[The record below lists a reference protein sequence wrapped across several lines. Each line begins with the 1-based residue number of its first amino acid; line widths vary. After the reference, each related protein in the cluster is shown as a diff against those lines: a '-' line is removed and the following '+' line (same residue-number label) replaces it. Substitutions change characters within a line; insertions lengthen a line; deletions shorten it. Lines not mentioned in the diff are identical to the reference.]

1 MYIYYMYANIVRDS
15 SAKFSLP
22 KSGHQ
27 KPHTAKKSFLRS
39 NSKISTQATTGNCPS
54 LQIKINAAACQLEA
68 HFFHRSNGVQKT
80 NKEHFTSMSVSGLKK
95 YQIKPLFK
103 VIFTLVRGNWKAGAY
118 GNMDERLLRQLW
130 HHTPFTLEK
139 DQQNRSSV
147 SMTKEVQGR
156 RPTPVVH

>member
-1 MYIYYMYANIVRDS
+1 
-15 SAKFSLP
+15 
-22 KSGHQ
+22 
-27 KPHTAKKSFLRS
+27 
-39 NSKISTQATTGNCPS
+39 
-54 LQIKINAAACQLEA
+54 
-68 HFFHRSNGVQKT
+68 
-80 NKEHFTSMSVSGLKK
+80 MSVSGLKK

-156 RPTPVVH
+156 RTHSGSTLIAAIAKYSPSCLLMSSVPPKLTVFSAVSREAKADTAHPT